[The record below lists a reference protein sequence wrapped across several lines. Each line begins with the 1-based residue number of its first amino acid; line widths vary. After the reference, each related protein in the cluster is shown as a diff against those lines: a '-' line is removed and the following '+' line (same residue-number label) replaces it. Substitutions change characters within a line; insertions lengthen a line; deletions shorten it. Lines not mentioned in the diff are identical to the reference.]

1 MLSIKSN
8 FGIFKDRQG
17 QAYADDDLYTLCK
30 SVIRSDCVNFD
41 VKKVGSGFN
50 SAVADRIFNK
60 IETKDENAKI
70 LIFNDFS
77 LQMLNR
83 LMDEGFKRENIYLA
97 YGSWN
102 KDGTPSDDDRVL
114 KIMRL
119 YIKSNFVGDFNIIS
133 LKEALK
139 I

>member
-17 QAYADDDLYTLCK
+17 QAYTEDDLKNLCK
-30 SVIRSDCVNFD
+30 SVVRSDCVNFGL
-41 VKKVGSGFN
+41 KAAGGGFN
-50 SAVADRIFNK
+50 SAIADRIFNK
-60 IETKDENAKI
+60 IENKDENAKI
-70 LIFNDFS
+70 LLINDFS

-83 LMDEGFKRENIYLA
+83 LIDEGFKRDNIYLA

-119 YIKSNFVGDFNIIS
+119 YIKSNFVGDFNVIS
-133 LKEALK
+133 LKEAFE